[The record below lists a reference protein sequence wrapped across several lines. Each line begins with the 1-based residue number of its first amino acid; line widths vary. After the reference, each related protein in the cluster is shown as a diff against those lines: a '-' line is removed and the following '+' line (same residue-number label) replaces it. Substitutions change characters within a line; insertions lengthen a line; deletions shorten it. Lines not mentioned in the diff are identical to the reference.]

1 MKNSLWTALTTTL
14 AMTMTDGHAY
24 RSLSDLFKGM
34 KAFKFAADVVNRK
47 WKRPLTVTTSDIYSS
62 NFSYDQI
69 DECSYRSFSELFKA
83 SLGYE
88 PFKPAAD
95 VVNRKWRRTA
105 DCKPEPTTSQTH
117 WWTYCLFFEVVLRR
131 SWAADRTLRSS
142 YWLRLLLSDHL
153 R

>member
-95 VVNRKWRRTA
+95 VVNRKWKRRPIATIPVMTRLMSPLVA
-105 DCKPEPTTSQTH
+105 FFFSSE
-117 WWTYCLFFEVVLRR
+117 LFKAFEACCRCR
-131 SWAADRTLRSS
+131 EQKMKKNG
-142 YWLRLLLSDHL
+142 WL
-153 R
+153 